1 MRGGFHFGDCYQ
13 KHVLASM
20 FGSTYICKSS
30 YSVMK
35 HIKSKERNILTDYT
49 LFPPMRIG
57 YAKIDIDFQSIVR
70 QQAKPQVSH

>member
-1 MRGGFHFGDCYQ
+1 
-13 KHVLASM
+13 
-20 FGSTYICKSS
+20 
-30 YSVMK
+30 MK

-70 QQAKPQVSH
+70 QQAKPQVSHWESLI